1 MVFLVSTDV
10 QLKKKSHHKH
20 KDVHLDKTFPKDVK
34 FFYTITGL
42 CNYWVDY
49 ECASLK
55 RDSVFVIIRPWHKQ
69 PGDWKIRM
77 RLFKSCPMLGLDK
90 LAFQ

>member
-1 MVFLVSTDV
+1 MVFLISTDV

-69 PGDWKIRM
+69 PL
-77 RLFKSCPMLGLDK
+77 RLENQN
-90 LAFQ
+90 AFVQVLSNAWAR